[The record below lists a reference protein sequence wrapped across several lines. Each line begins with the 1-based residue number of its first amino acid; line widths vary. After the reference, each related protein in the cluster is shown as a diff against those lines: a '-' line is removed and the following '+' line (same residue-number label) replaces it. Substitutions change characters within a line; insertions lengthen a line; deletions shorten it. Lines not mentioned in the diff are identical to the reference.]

1 MTIVRSAD
9 HTWMR
14 EMNVAL
20 ILECLRRQA
29 PLSRAELAVMT
40 GLTKATVSSLVKELV
55 DARFVRETSGA
66 LRHKGRPSIPL
77 VLNENAGYLIG
88 VEVGVDAITALLT
101 DFSASVLWRHHEAAR
116 HTDPDGV
123 LARVIEVVRLA
134 MAEAEA
140 RGGSVLG
147 LGLGVLGQV
156 DVETGYLVYAPN
168 LGWANVPV
176 RSRLEAALP
185 FPVIVDNEANLAALG
200 ESFFGAARSSEFV
213 LYVSSGVGV
222 GGGLVLNHHILA
234 GATGVAGEVG
244 HMVIDPDGPRCSCGS
259 NGCWETFINQAA
271 LYQRVVSALAAGQT
285 SVLSAASSFDP
296 APITLHRI
304 VEAAQ
309 QGDAVAIGALETTA
323 RYFGLGLTNLINVF
337 NPHRVVLGGEMGPA
351 LAFGLPIIKD
361 IVCTRGLPG
370 SREAAEIVMA
380 THGANGC
387 AMGGVASIYRH
398 VLSQP
403 LATVRRQTSPATSA
417 ALLGHS
423 PRLAAG
429 VPT

>member
-1 MTIVRSAD
+1 
-9 HTWMR
+9 
-14 EMNVAL
+14 MNVAL
-20 ILECLRRQA
+20 ILECLRQQA
-29 PLSRAELAVMT
+29 PLSRAELAAIT

-77 VLNENAGYLIG
+77 VLNENVGFIVG

-101 DFSASVLWRHHEAAR
+101 DFSASVVWRHYEAAR

-123 LARVIEVVRLA
+123 LTRVMEVVRLA
-134 MAEAEA
+134 IAEAEA
-140 RGGSVLG
+140 RGGDVLG

-156 DVETGYLVYAPN
+156 DVESGWLLYAPN
-168 LGWANVPV
+168 LGWANVPL
-176 RSRLEAALP
+176 RSRLEAAFP

-222 GGGLVLNHHILA
+222 GGGLVLNRHILA
-234 GATGVAGEVG
+234 GANGVAGEVG
-244 HMVIDPDGPRCSCGS
+244 HMVIDPDGPRCSCG
-259 NGCWETFINQAA
+259 NHGCWETFINQAA
-271 LYQRVVSALAAGQT
+271 LYRRIHSAIGAGQT

-296 APITLHRI
+296 APITVHRI

-309 QGDAVAIGALETTA
+309 QGDAVAINALETTA
-323 RYFGLGLTNLINVF
+323 RYFGLGLTNLINAF

-351 LAFGLPIIKD
+351 LAFGLPTITEA
-361 IVCTRGLPG
+361 VATRGLPG
-370 SREAAEIVMA
+370 SREAVEIVMA

-403 LATVRRQTSPATSA
+403 LAAVRRRAAPAAAPPGPNLALTAGSPA
-417 ALLGHS
+417 
-423 PRLAAG
+423 
-429 VPT
+429 